1 MSLTV
6 SEGSGTYVPC
16 PPGSYPARLCALID
30 LGTQTS
36 TWEGE
41 QKTAHKVL
49 LTFEVT
55 DPETRRDDGS
65 AHTISRRFTA
75 SLHVKSALRKL
86 LEAWRGKPF
95 SVDELRQFDL
105 KVLVGMSCMVS
116 VIHETKGDKTFA
128 NLASVMKLPRGF
140 APGIDTEPL
149 VHFDLSAPDWAVFA
163 GLSSKLQEQIST
175 SPEFARLTPPKT
187 VSLPAQAPAAPPAHT
202 PAPQTP
208 VPSRPAAPPPAPAG
222 SGFDDMDDDIPFA
235 TASAYYDMTTSKQR
249 RMRSPKL
256 EDAS

>member
-16 PPGSYPARLCALID
+16 PPGSYPARLCSLVD
-30 LGTQTS
+30 LGTQTT

-41 QKTAHKVL
+41 PKTAHKVL

-86 LEAWRGKPF
+86 LEAWRNKTF
-95 SVDELRQFDL
+95 TSDELRQFDL
-105 KVLVGMSCMVS
+105 KVLVGMPCMVS

-140 APGIDTEPL
+140 APGIETEPL
-149 VHFDLSAPDWAVFA
+149 V
-163 GLSSKLQEQIST
+163 
-175 SPEFARLTPPKT
+175 
-187 VSLPAQAPAAPPAHT
+187 
-202 PAPQTP
+202 
-208 VPSRPAAPPPAPAG
+208 
-222 SGFDDMDDDIPFA
+222 
-235 TASAYYDMTTSKQR
+235 
-249 RMRSPKL
+249 
-256 EDAS
+256 

>member
-6 SEGSGTYVPC
+6 SEGSSGTYVPC

-30 LGTQTS
+30 LGNQS
-36 TWEGE
+36 TVWEGE

-49 LTFEVT
+49 LKFEIT
-55 DPETRRDDGS
+55 DPETRQDDGS

-95 SVDELRQFDL
+95 TADELRQFDL
-105 KVLVGMSCMVS
+105 KVLVGMPCMVS
-116 VIHETKGDKTFA
+116 VIHETKGERTFA

-140 APGIDTEPL
+140 APGIESEPL
-149 VHFDLSAPDWAVFA
+149 VHFDLSAPDWVVFA

-175 SPEFARLTPPKT
+175 TPEFAKLTPPKS
-187 VSLPAQAPAAPPAHT
+187 VNLPTAAAPA
-202 PAPQTP
+202 
-208 VPSRPAAPPPAPAG
+208 PSRPPAPAARPAATHPAFD
-222 SGFDDMDDDIPFA
+222 SGFDDMADDVPF
-235 TASAYYDMTTSKQR
+235 
-249 RMRSPKL
+249 
-256 EDAS
+256 